1 MVAMK
6 KSALAL
12 AMAAAV
18 SAQNSSVINVFI
30 PDADDQTLL
39 GSLIASDASK
49 TTMAISCPTNADM
62 SECGFGPDAVTITFG
77 PSTFRAAETLDPLSL
92 VLDCNVKGTTAATCT
107 ETYIGPADILD
118 TETATATDSSTVTD
132 TDTKMITTTTTTVL
146 SQSEIVFIPVT
157 ITAFADSS
165 NNTGASTTGAS
176 GSASTASSTGSESS
190 GAASSSTSTST
201 SATGIATDQG
211 SSGVRIGATRWELV
225 SAAGAGLIG
234 LTLILL

>member
-6 KSALAL
+6 RSALAL
-12 AMAAAV
+12 AMAAV
-18 SAQNSSVINVFI
+18 VGAQSSSVINVFI

-39 GSLIASDASK
+39 GSLIASDATK
-49 TTMAISCPTNADM
+49 TTMAISCPSNADM

-92 VLDCNVKGTTAATCT
+92 MLDCNVKGTTAATCT

-118 TETATATDSSTVTD
+118 TETATATDSITD

-165 NNTGASTTGAS
+165 SNTSATTTGAS
-176 GSASTASSTGSESS
+176 GSTASLATATSTGSGSS
-190 GAASSSTSTST
+190 SSASSSASASTSPLDQSN
-201 SATGIATDQG
+201 SAG
-211 SSGVRIGATRWELV
+211 SVGATRWELV

-234 LTLILL
+234 LTLVLL